1 MSQVFGIVP
10 SRRLGRSLGIS
21 PIPESTCTYSCV
33 YCQLGRTHNMT
44 VEREE
49 FFSLETLMNEIA
61 PYQKQKDLF
70 DVITVVGEGEPTL
83 YSRLGELARRL
94 KERFDKPTVLITNGS
109 LFFKKE
115 VAADSGHF
123 DIVMPSLDAWD
134 EESFKTINR
143 PHGTIYFKQMF
154 EGMKAFRRQ
163 YKGDFYLETMCL
175 EGFRLKNGINDPQK
189 RKDAVLHKMKELKPN
204 KVFINTPVRPPAE
217 KWVKTCSKE
226 LLKQYREEFP
236 RGSDS
241 ALPKSRVHSDI
252 KDTYNAVVEIIKR
265 HPLEK
270 SDIINFCSQRNTNS
284 KPILEKLR
292 DSPKIEKIEYNGG
305 LFFRI
310 KTG

>member
-21 PIPESTCTYSCV
+21 PIPGSTCTYSCV
-33 YCQLGRTHNMT
+33 YCQLGRTRNMR

-49 FFSLETLMNEIA
+49 FFNLETLMNEIA
-61 PYQKQKDLF
+61 PYRKDMDLF

-83 YSRLGELARRL
+83 YSRLGELAHRL
-94 KERFDKPTVLITNGS
+94 KEMFDKPTVLITNGS
-109 LFFKKE
+109 LFFRQA
-115 VAADSGHF
+115 VAEDAMQF
-123 DIVMPSLDAWD
+123 DIVMPSIDAWD

-143 PHGTIYFKQMF
+143 PHGSIHFEQMF
-154 EGMKAFRRQ
+154 EGMKTFRRR
-163 YKGDFYLETMCL
+163 YKGDFYLETMCM
-175 EGFRLKNGINDPQK
+175 EGFRLENSINKPLE
-189 RKDAVLHKMKELKPN
+189 RKDALLQKIKALTPD

-226 LLKQYREEFP
+226 LLNQYRKDFP
-236 RGSDS
+236 GADS
-241 ALPKSRVHSDI
+241 ALPESKVHSDI
-252 KDTYNAVVEIIKR
+252 QDTYNAVVEIIKR

-270 SDIINFCSQRNTNS
+270 SDITTFCTQRKAS
-284 KPILEKLR
+284 PDSIIEKLKS
-292 DSPKIEKIEYNGG
+292 SPKIETIEYNEG